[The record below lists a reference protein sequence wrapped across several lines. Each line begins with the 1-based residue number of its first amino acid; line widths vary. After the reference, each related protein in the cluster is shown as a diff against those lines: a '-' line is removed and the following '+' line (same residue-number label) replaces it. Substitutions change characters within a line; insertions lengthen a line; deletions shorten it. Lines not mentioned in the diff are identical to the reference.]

1 MKITILK
8 NIYFC
13 FQVPT
18 SVSHLEFWRRYFYR
32 VHLLRKAEAKRIE
45 LIRKAEMMSISDID
59 WEKGKY
65 ALHMISF
72 VIMKYSNNFYCT
84 FFSSFLDE
92 KLNDVHSRIS
102 GKRAENSGVKH
113 VIAEINFQ
121 NSDATN
127 LSPNASK
134 KALYIPDET
143 TAITKTDSNRNN
155 TLDNSCIIDSRVD
168 RVDNALASAVNETSD
183 FQNVSSASDSN
194 DESRSSPVESL
205 GKG

>member
-1 MKITILK
+1 
-8 NIYFC
+8 
-13 FQVPT
+13 
-18 SVSHLEFWRRYFYR
+18 
-32 VHLLRKAEAKRIE
+32 
-45 LIRKAEMMSISDID
+45 MMSISDID

-65 ALHMISF
+65 ALHMISS
-72 VIMKYSNNFYCT
+72 VIVKYSNNFYCT

-127 LSPNASK
+127 NASK

-155 TLDNSCIIDSRVD
+155 TLDNSCIIDSHVD
-168 RVDNALASAVNETSD
+168 RVDNALASDVNETSD